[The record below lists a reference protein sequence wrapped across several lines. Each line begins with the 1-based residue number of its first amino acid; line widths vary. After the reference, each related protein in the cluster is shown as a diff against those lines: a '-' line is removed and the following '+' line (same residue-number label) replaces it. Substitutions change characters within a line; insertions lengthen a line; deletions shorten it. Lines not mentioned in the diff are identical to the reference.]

1 MINVDCDKM
10 KDRFVY
16 KAFFKAIARTATDVM
31 ALRTAF
37 EAPQRVQSVTDSYP
51 ALKLASDESV
61 ETKSL
66 HSSWP
71 WASAVE
77 LAHV

>member
-37 EAPQRVQSVTDSYP
+37 EAPP
-51 ALKLASDESV
+51 AEGAMSHGLISSIKV
-61 ETKSL
+61 SL
-66 HSSWP
+66 R
-71 WASAVE
+71 
-77 LAHV
+77 